1 LLRDVTHKASSGNNL
16 TASTREVARLIVA
29 LFAKTRM
36 IGAI

>member
-1 LLRDVTHKASSGNNL
+1 MSHKARSGNNL

-29 LFAKTRM
+29 LRFAKLRM